1 MSGMR
6 QLPKRVL
13 EFLEEGVTAE
23 FATVSAA
30 GVPIDTPT
38 YYFPSDDLRT
48 IDLATGLG
56 QPLKAERARR
66 NPKVGLMMEGAADE
80 PVVVMRGHAAVRD
93 SDLQANAIR
102 YIAETGFK
110 GISHGI
116 TWEEARKAV
125 NYWTRVIIEITP
137 VRILWWNDQAA
148 LDGPPEVWNAPADAV
163 YPQSD
168 PAPPGETSRSPW
180 PPRPWREVAE
190 DAMRLGSTAHLCV
203 LDDDGYP
210 MPMLSRRCEI
220 VDEGF
225 RLTMPRGAP
234 WRLGGKGN
242 LTFAGFQAF
251 LGEAL
256 PADGDAVL
264 FKVDRAQPQPP
275 SLRNTKEVLQPA
287 EETRR
292 KQMARVEYEVQRRG
306 QTVPV
311 IPEELPAPTRLHLR
325 RQARIASD
333 KPITGISEKYGNR
346 TT

>member
-6 QLPKRVL
+6 QLPKRVF

-23 FATVSAA
+23 FATVSSA

-38 YYFPSDDLRT
+38 YYFPSDDMRT

-66 NPKVGLMMEGAADE
+66 NPKVGLMMEGGADE

-93 SDLQANAIR
+93 RDLQANALR
-102 YIAETGFK
+102 YISETGFK

-125 NYWTRVIIEITP
+125 NYWTRMIIEITP
-137 VRILWWNDQAA
+137 VRILWWDDPAA
-148 LDGPPEVWNAPADAV
+148 MDGPPNVWDAPAGLAL
-163 YPQSD
+163 PQSD
-168 PAPPGETSRSPW
+168 PAPAGETSRSPW

-203 LDDDGYP
+203 LDADGYP
-210 MPMLSRRCEI
+210 MPMLSRACEL

-225 RLTMPRGAP
+225 RLAMPKGVP
-234 WRLGGKGN
+234 WRLAGPGN

-251 LGEAL
+251 LGEAHAL
-256 PADGDAVL
+256 DDGAVL

-275 SLRNTKEVLQPA
+275 SLKDTKEVLQPA

-306 QTVPV
+306 QTIPI

-333 KPITGISEKYGNR
+333 KPITGISAKYGNR